1 MSTTTRARFRAA
13 IVAIAP
19 AVLLSAL
26 VYHPY
31 IANLTDKAAV
41 AAALAS
47 DTTRWGLSHLAVG
60 VGSGLAVLAFLAV
73 RSYLREAG
81 EERWSVLA
89 LPFIVMGS
97 TLFAFLPA
105 MEIAML
111 AAAETGADLQ
121 AVQTALDSWFFP
133 ILLTAAGIFA
143 LGVLGVAMGVVRSE
157 VLSPRLSWLVVGA
170 LVVMAAAR
178 FVPLGAALYVGGAAA
193 IVALWPLAY
202 EMWRHPEA
210 ARTAGQPQAMPAT

>member
-1 MSTTTRARFRAA
+1 MWMKLGTSPDASLPRHPLSCEYSQMREEQVMEPRGEHPMSTTTQARFRAA

-19 AVLLSAL
+19 AVLLFAF

-47 DTTRWGLSHLAVG
+47 DTTRWGFSHLAIG
-60 VGSGLAVLAFLAV
+60 LASGLVVLAFLAI

-97 TLFAFLPA
+97 MLFAFPPA

-111 AAAETGADLQ
+111 AAAEEGADLQ
-121 AVQTALDSWFFP
+121 AVLTALDSWFFP
-133 ILLTAAGIFA
+133 ILLTAAVTFAIGVFAFAKGIVDSRI
-143 LGVLGVAMGVVRSE
+143 L
-157 VLSPRLSWLVVGA
+157 
-170 LVVMAAAR
+170 
-178 FVPLGAALYVGGAAA
+178 
-193 IVALWPLAY
+193 
-202 EMWRHPEA
+202 
-210 ARTAGQPQAMPAT
+210 